1 MGELIALIEGGNL
14 ALIIIVLL
22 VCIPSIVKVIEWIAK
37 LIQKIKS
44 FRQNEFKRGQQA
56 VIQQDTIEDRF
67 EDGEERIEDLEM
79 RECKLEDILRKQQQQ
94 TDSLIESDNLNI
106 KRQIKKT
113 WDKVRI
119 TRTIDSYELD
129 LLEHQFRIYQA
140 RGGNSWAEDM
150 MKEIRAIATTTSVI
164 LPKADTHD

>member
-67 EDGEERIEDLEM
+67 EDGEERIEELEM

-113 WDKVRI
+113 WDRVRI

-140 RGGNSWAEDM
+140 RGGNSWAEGM